1 MALDI
6 PRETALKII
15 YDITEKGAY
24 SNIALNKNMASADL
38 KGVDRAF
45 ITEMVYG
52 VTKYKLTLDWFI
64 EQFSSV
70 KLKKISS
77 WVLNILRLGAYQIM
91 FMDKVPDSAACN
103 ESVNLSKKYGHQ
115 ASSRFVN
122 GVLRSLS
129 RNKDSI
135 KYPDSEKDTV
145 RYLSVRY
152 SHPEWMVKEWL
163 SRFGK
168 EFTETLLESNNKIPE
183 LTVRVNMLKTTRDQ
197 LMEQL
202 KSSGLDVQPGLY
214 CDEALIL
221 KGSSNIAGLEA
232 FKNGMLQVQGES
244 SMLAGRILDPK
255 PGELVIDV
263 CSAPGGKA
271 THLAQL
277 MKNKGTVIA
286 RDIHEHKIKLIEEAA
301 LRLGADMVRAEM
313 YDATR
318 LDDNYTGKADRVLA
332 DVPCTGFG
340 IISKKPDIKWSRA
353 EGDKKEILGLQKKI
367 LDISSSYVKP
377 GGTLLYST
385 CTIEE
390 DENSGMVKSFLERHK
405 EFEMDDIAD
414 LLPAKLKKPGSQ
426 KGMLQLYPN
435 IDGIDGFFIA
445 KMRRLL

>member
-1 MALDI
+1 MGSEYIKAWSLSDNVH
-6 PRETALKII
+6 
-15 YDITEKGAY
+15 GH
-24 SNIALNKNMASADL
+24 
-38 KGVDRAF
+38 
-45 ITEMVYG
+45 
-52 VTKYKLTLDWFI
+52 
-64 EQFSSV
+64 
-70 KLKKISS
+70 
-77 WVLNILRLGAYQIM
+77 
-91 FMDKVPDSAACN
+91 VPDSASCN

-129 RNKDSI
+129 RNKESI

-152 SHPEWMVKEWL
+152 SHPEWLVKEWL
-163 SRFGK
+163 PRFGR
-168 EFTETLLESNNKIPE
+168 EFTETLLESNNKVPE
-183 LTVRVNMLKTTRDQ
+183 LSVRVNTIKTTKDQ
-197 LMEQL
+197 LVEQL
-202 KSSGLDVQPGLY
+202 KSSGLEIQPGLY
-214 CDEALIL
+214 SDEALII
-221 KGSSNIAGLEA
+221 KGASNIAGLEA

-244 SMLAGRILDPK
+244 SMLSGRILDPK

-286 RDIHEHKIKLIEEAA
+286 RDVHEHKIKLIEEAA
-301 LRLGADMVRAEM
+301 QRLGANIVQAEM

-353 EGDKKEILGLQKKI
+353 EGDKKEILSLQKKI
-367 LDISSSYVKP
+367 LDISSGYVKP

-385 CTIEE
+385 CTIED
-390 DENSGMVKSFLERHK
+390 DENTGMVKNFLENHK
-405 EFEMDDIAD
+405 EFVVDDISG
-414 LLPAKLKKPGSQ
+414 LLPARLNKPDNE

-445 KMRRLL
+445 KMRRL